1 MATVSASPSSPS
13 QLTFPN
19 IAIGASAGT
28 GKTFQLSNRYLAL
41 INAGEAPDQ
50 VLAVTFTRKAAGEI
64 LDRILTRLA
73 EAATSEDK
81 WVELHRHIGGPTLD
95 RNRCVHLLRTLLQH
109 LHRLRISTLDS
120 FFIQI
125 AGSLAMELGLPAGWQ
140 IVDEIDDQR
149 LRAEAMRDLLS
160 EDALEELVT
169 LIRSLSKQ
177 EVSRSVI
184 DVLASIATSLYDL
197 AQQTPREAWHALPRL
212 PHLNGAALAGVIEQ
226 IAAFEFKD
234 KRFTKANHDGIASAQ
249 DGDWSKLLTKGLA
262 AQILAGKEMYY
273 NKPIEAP
280 VVAAYQQLID
290 HAQALLR
297 DQIADQCEATR
308 RVLDRFGKSYEQLK
322 WQRRTLRFDDVT
334 RAIPRALSRDR
345 LDDITYRL
353 DAPVTHLLLDEF
365 QDTALPQWQAIA
377 PFAETVSECPGQS
390 FFCVGDVK
398 QAIYGWRGGISELME
413 AVTSQLPNIG
423 EERLNRSYRSS
434 QIVIDTVNTVFEHL
448 SENPVLHQASFRD
461 ATDAWRLRYEPHTT
475 VHTDLTSYT
484 CLATSRIASEG
495 EAQTE
500 VTLQHAAAEV
510 ATLHR
515 ALPHQTIGI
524 LVRRNRSVTRLI
536 DDLRYIHGIAASE
549 EGGNPLTDSV
559 AVQLILSLL
568 RLGDHPGDSVACFH
582 VAHSPLGKMLG
593 LERHDDKPAVLRV
606 SLEVRQRLMSRGYG
620 RTLYGWVSALAGH
633 CDQNELNRLLQLV
646 DLAYG
651 YDPQATERTMDFVL
665 YVAAKK
671 VENPAAANVRVM
683 TIHQSKGLQ
692 FDIVVL
698 PELDVDIA
706 GQLPDV
712 VVDRPRPTEPIT
724 AVCRYVSQP
733 LQHVLPPSFQ
743 EMFTAHTTQVVNES
757 LCLLYVAM
765 TRAIRALY
773 LFIAP
778 SKPNEKTLPKT
789 FAGVLRGALC
799 GMAQT
804 RPEVVLYEHGAADWQ
819 NAVAIMA
826 APPSEATTETQTE
839 FTIRL
844 RNADGRR
851 GRGLERLRPS
861 DSRASSPMHIA
872 AQLRPNMA
880 QALRRGA
887 LLHAWLEQIEWLDD
901 GEPNDTM
908 LQQTAKHVATAT
920 LDIKAEI
927 KTFRQMINMPQTRH
941 VLSRHGYEDLG
952 ALGFSKDCLA
962 DLQHSQV
969 TLQVIRE
976 RPFAIRD
983 DDAVVYGIIDRLV
996 LFRLQDRVLAA
1007 DILDFKSGVLA
1018 VDETANI
1025 HHAVETYRPQLAMYR
1040 RAIARQFGLDLDRVK
1055 ARLLL
1060 LQLGAI
1066 SPTED

>member
-1 MATVSASPSSPS
+1 MAIVSASPSSPS

-41 INAGEAPDQ
+41 INAGETPDQ

-95 RNRCVHLLRTLLQH
+95 RSRCVHLLRTLLQH

-249 DGDWSKLLTKGLA
+249 DGDWSQLLTKGLA

-290 HAQALLR
+290 HARALLR

-308 RVLDRFGKSYEQLK
+308 RVLDRFGVSYEQLK

-434 QIVIDTVNTVFEHL
+434 QIVIYTVNTVF
-448 SENPVLHQASFRD
+448 
-461 ATDAWRLRYEPHTT
+461 
-475 VHTDLTSYT
+475 
-484 CLATSRIASEG
+484 
-495 EAQTE
+495 
-500 VTLQHAAAEV
+500 
-510 ATLHR
+510 
-515 ALPHQTIGI
+515 
-524 LVRRNRSVTRLI
+524 
-536 DDLRYIHGIAASE
+536 
-549 EGGNPLTDSV
+549 
-559 AVQLILSLL
+559 
-568 RLGDHPGDSVACFH
+568 
-582 VAHSPLGKMLG
+582 
-593 LERHDDKPAVLRV
+593 
-606 SLEVRQRLMSRGYG
+606 
-620 RTLYGWVSALAGH
+620 
-633 CDQNELNRLLQLV
+633 
-646 DLAYG
+646 
-651 YDPQATERTMDFVL
+651 
-665 YVAAKK
+665 
-671 VENPAAANVRVM
+671 
-683 TIHQSKGLQ
+683 
-692 FDIVVL
+692 
-698 PELDVDIA
+698 
-706 GQLPDV
+706 
-712 VVDRPRPTEPIT
+712 
-724 AVCRYVSQP
+724 
-733 LQHVLPPSFQ
+733 
-743 EMFTAHTTQVVNES
+743 
-757 LCLLYVAM
+757 
-765 TRAIRALY
+765 
-773 LFIAP
+773 
-778 SKPNEKTLPKT
+778 
-789 FAGVLRGALC
+789 
-799 GMAQT
+799 
-804 RPEVVLYEHGAADWQ
+804 
-819 NAVAIMA
+819 
-826 APPSEATTETQTE
+826 
-839 FTIRL
+839 
-844 RNADGRR
+844 
-851 GRGLERLRPS
+851 
-861 DSRASSPMHIA
+861 
-872 AQLRPNMA
+872 
-880 QALRRGA
+880 
-887 LLHAWLEQIEWLDD
+887 
-901 GEPNDTM
+901 
-908 LQQTAKHVATAT
+908 
-920 LDIKAEI
+920 
-927 KTFRQMINMPQTRH
+927 
-941 VLSRHGYEDLG
+941 
-952 ALGFSKDCLA
+952 
-962 DLQHSQV
+962 
-969 TLQVIRE
+969 
-976 RPFAIRD
+976 
-983 DDAVVYGIIDRLV
+983 
-996 LFRLQDRVLAA
+996 
-1007 DILDFKSGVLA
+1007 
-1018 VDETANI
+1018 
-1025 HHAVETYRPQLAMYR
+1025 
-1040 RAIARQFGLDLDRVK
+1040 
-1055 ARLLL
+1055 
-1060 LQLGAI
+1060 
-1066 SPTED
+1066 